1 MNVSDKKLLRLKKSI
16 LTALRKA
23 DADFDLHLVTNAQMN
38 RVRRALLARRDFK
51 GPEARKIT
59 REKIVSVLSFPEPK
73 DFPHPE
79 SRKRRLGEVYLNL
92 DFGRQDAGGKSGRLP
107 ALMVHGVLHLLG
119 YRHDRLRD
127 TIKMEAL
134 EKKLCKKLKIS

>member
-1 MNVSDKKLLRLKKSI
+1 MSVSEKKLLRFKKRL
-16 LTALRKA
+16 LTALRKGG
-23 DADFDLHLVTNAQMN
+23 ADFDLHLLTNAQMN
-38 RVRRALLARRDFK
+38 RVRRALVARRDFK
-51 GPEARKIT
+51 GPEARKIA
-59 REKIVSVLSFPEPK
+59 REKMVNVLSFPEPA
-73 DFPHPE
+73 DFPSPE
-79 SRKRRLGEVYLNL
+79 SRRRRLGEVYLNL
-92 DFGRQDAGGKSGRLP
+92 DFEPKNPGRLP

>member
-1 MNVSDKKLLRLKKSI
+1 MNSFKRKLLA
-16 LTALRKA
+16 ALHEK

-38 RVRRALLARRDFK
+38 RLRRTLVSRRDFK
-51 GPEARKIT
+51 GREARKIV
-59 REKIVSVLSFPEPK
+59 REKMVSVLSFQEPAG
-73 DFPHPE
+73 FPNPD

-92 DFGRQDAGGKSGRLP
+92 DFEPQNPTRLK

-127 TIKMEAL
+127 TMKMEAL
-134 EKKLCKKLKIS
+134 EKKLCKKLKV